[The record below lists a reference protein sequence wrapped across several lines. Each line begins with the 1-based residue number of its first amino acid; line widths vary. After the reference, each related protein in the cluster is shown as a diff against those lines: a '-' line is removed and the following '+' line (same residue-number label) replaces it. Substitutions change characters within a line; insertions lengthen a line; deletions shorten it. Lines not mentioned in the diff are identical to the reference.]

1 MDVMSCEGFLLTN
14 YQSDFFLDTITDDGS
29 AAFIPGT
36 DYDFYSSTDELMEKV
51 GYYLSHENDRAEIA
65 HNGFEKVKK
74 YYSLDH
80 FLHRVLDEFL

>member
-1 MDVMSCEGFLLTN
+1 MSCEGFLLTN

-51 GYYLSHENDRAEIA
+51 EYYLSHENDRAEIA

-74 YYSLDH
+74 YYSLDR